1 VRIRAVVFD
10 FDGVLVD
17 SNEVKRQA
25 FFEVF
30 RDYDG
35 SAEVVVS
42 LLASDGV
49 IDRYDVIQGVL
60 SQLEVDLPPR
70 AQVARKLAEEYN
82 AICEHHAATCAEIE
96 GAATALA
103 TLAAE
108 YQLFVNSATP
118 EQPLR
123 RIVARRSWDRFFR
136 GVFGR
141 PSTKTENL
149 RRALSAS
156 STTAQDLLFV
166 GDSRSDMLA
175 AREVGCHFVGVRDD
189 EDVFRQHGVSV
200 VEDLTVLPELVPD
213 LLPAA

>member
-123 RIVARRSWDRFFR
+123 RIVAGRSWDRFFR

-156 STTAQDLLFV
+156 STTPQDLLFV

-175 AREVGCHFVGVRDD
+175 AREVGCQFVGVRDD
-189 EDVFRQHGVSV
+189 EDVFRQHGVPV